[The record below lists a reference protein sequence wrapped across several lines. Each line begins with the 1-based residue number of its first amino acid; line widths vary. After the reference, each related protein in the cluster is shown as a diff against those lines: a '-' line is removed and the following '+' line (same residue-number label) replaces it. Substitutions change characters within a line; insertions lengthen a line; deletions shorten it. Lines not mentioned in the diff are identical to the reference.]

1 MRSTDL
7 LDALVGQIERHDP
20 DVNAVVTLDLAG
32 ARRAAEAADAAG
44 DRDAGTGADRPLS
57 GLPLTVKDA
66 IETAGIR
73 STGGSAALADH
84 VPAADAPAVERLRD
98 AGAIVLGK
106 TNVPEWSAD
115 AQTYNEL
122 FGVTVNPW
130 DPDRTAGG
138 SSGGAAAAVATGMTP
153 LELGTDVMGSVRIPA
168 AFCGVYGLKPT
179 YGLVP
184 QQGYLADASGGSR
197 VDLDVNAFG
206 PLARTAGD
214 LELALAVLA
223 GPATARLRPL
233 PAGSLAGYRVAAW
246 LESPHCPVD
255 AEVGDALAATLDALA
270 RTGARV
276 TTARP
281 PVDPDEAIDVLF
293 SLVPPSGDGR
303 TVGKEL
309 PGRAAALARRAALQ
323 AAWERWFHDVD
334 VLVCPVAPT
343 VAFAHDHRPDRSARA
358 TWVDDRPRPYLD
370 GVGWTGVVGVAGLP
384 ALSAPVGRSRTGLPV
399 GMQVVGP
406 PLGDLAVLRFAGL
419 LAEVRGGFRIPPGFG

>member
-1 MRSTDL
+1 MV
-7 LDALVGQIERHDP
+7 A
-20 DVNAVVTLDLAG
+20 LDLVG
-32 ARRAAEAADAAG
+32 ARRSAEAADAAVG
-44 DRDAGTGADRPLS
+44 RAAGTGAHRSLS

-84 VPAADAPAVERLRD
+84 VPAVDAPAVARLRH

-138 SSGGAAAAVATGMTP
+138 SSGGAAAAVAAGMTP

-184 QQGYLADASGGSR
+184 QQGYLRDASGGTR

-223 GPATARLRPL
+223 GPASARLAPP
-233 PAGSLAGYRVAAW
+233 PAGPLAGYRVGAW

-255 AEVGDALAATLDALA
+255 AEVGDVLAATLDALA

-281 PVDPDEAIDVLF
+281 PVDPVEAVDVLF
-293 SLVPPSGDGR
+293 ALVPPAGHGR
-303 TVGKEL
+303 TADGE
-309 PGRAAALARRAALQ
+309 PAGRARRAALQ

-343 VAFAHDHRPDRSARA
+343 VAFAHDHRPDRSVRA
-358 TWVDDRPRPYLD
+358 TWVDGRPRPYLD

-384 ALSAPVGRSRTGLPV
+384 ALSAPVGRSRSGLPV

-406 PLGDLAVLRFAGL
+406 PHGDLAVLRFAGL
-419 LAEVRGGFRIPPGFG
+419 LAEVCGGFRIPPGFG